1 MFMTDSWKEYNN
13 EINGLEINDAV
24 KITSSN
30 WESFWV
36 EVSVI
41 ENNGKIIG
49 KIINDLIRQ
58 HEYKV
63 FDYIEFEFK
72 HIKQVNKA
80 INRTMPNEEQM
91 SYFKDKIREFK
102 QRNGRN
108 PTLEEFS
115 RYVNINIIPTNE

>member
-13 EINGLEINDAV
+13 EISGLGINDAV

-80 INRTMPNEEQM
+80 INRSMPNEEQM